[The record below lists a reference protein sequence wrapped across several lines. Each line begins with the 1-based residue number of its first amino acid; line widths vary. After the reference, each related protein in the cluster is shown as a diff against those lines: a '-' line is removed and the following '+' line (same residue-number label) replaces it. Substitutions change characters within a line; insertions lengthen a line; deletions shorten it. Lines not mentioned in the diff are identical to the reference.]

1 MQSKLCISFHSKW
14 SDLKKKCH
22 FVSLF
27 SFFFLSQLEKNH
39 VTQLPTAKKVEDTQS
54 TFTDKIAYC
63 KQKLVLPLVLHLKR
77 CHLYNENKNIS
88 CTYNCTYYQ
97 LHFAISQRTV
107 GGRAYQLTFQFVTIY
122 LNCFKLCNYVLTP
135 LRLLLVS
142 LSMSQWVQ
150 TL

>member
-1 MQSKLCISFHSKW
+1 MVLGSHFERSFCK
-14 SDLKKKCH
+14 
-22 FVSLF
+22 FVQRCKQ
-27 SFFFLSQLEKNH
+27 SFFFLNLRTITWLNSQQPKTRGH
-39 VTQLPTAKKVEDTQS
+39 VEHTL
-54 TFTDKIAYC
+54 TDKIAYC

-77 CHLYNENKNIS
+77 CHLYKENKNIS